1 MDANPFL
8 EVFDPEAH
16 GGHRRTGGTVFVPS
30 QMLVTTPGKEAPIL
44 DPAGVGVVGQW
55 VMLKAVIFGS
65 HDPASPVVAA
75 VDDLTIASN
84 AGAVGD
90 SNSTVGQKK

>member
-8 EVFDPEAH
+8 GVFDGQPH
-16 GGHRRTGGTVFVPS
+16 GGHRRTGRTVFVLS
-30 QMLVTTPGKEAPIL
+30 QMLVTTPDKEAPIL
-44 DPAGVGVVGQW
+44 DRAGVGVVGQW
-55 VMLKAVIFGS
+55 VMLKAAIFGS

-90 SNSTVGQKK
+90 SNSTVGKK